1 MALSFAERRKN
12 RAMSHFNI
20 MQQACEDGYST
31 GLNWPDKW
39 DQPDEPWFHS
49 RAEYND
55 IKYAF
60 NAELRKAWRDAW
72 EVNPQETPEANHIYH
87 QSFGDPRKI

>member
-1 MALSFAERRKN
+1 
-12 RAMSHFNI
+12 MSHFNI